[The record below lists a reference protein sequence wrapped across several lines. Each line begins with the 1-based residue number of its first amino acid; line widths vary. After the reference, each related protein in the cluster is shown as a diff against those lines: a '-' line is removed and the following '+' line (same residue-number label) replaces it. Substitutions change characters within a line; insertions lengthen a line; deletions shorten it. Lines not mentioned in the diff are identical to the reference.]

1 MKTNRIIHTS
11 GFKMRTDSC
20 TLTERRVW
28 EDRWCDE

>member
-20 TLTERRVW
+20 TLTERRV
-28 EDRWCDE
+28 